1 MTDALS
7 KLNDINSNTGNA
19 SENLIDEEEVIEIL
33 IQQKT
38 NKV

>member
-7 KLNDINSNTGNA
+7 KLNDINSNLGNA

>member
-7 KLNDINSNTGNA
+7 KLNDLKSNLGNA

-38 NKV
+38 DKV